1 MLGNTQNAKDVELK
15 EKSLSRKNVLGVVKW
30 LWMFLVILGTGY
42 YFYRNWEQV
51 THLLTDMSLWRLFA
65 ALGLLILG
73 KFLLVLLVDYSVKVE
88 GWHPS
93 FWQTLGIYGLTSL
106 GKYIPGGIWHFV
118 GRFGVYKVNGLSGKA
133 STRAMILENIWLLGS
148 AVAIGVIGVFLTR
161 FDLIA
166 GLLNLPNHQWL
177 AILFTILALGLWIVV
192 LKIVHKTMRRH
203 TAENIPSIFV
213 VAGVGLL
220 LWTFIGGSFFVMFH
234 DFPFSAAPL
243 FIGGYAVSW
252 AVGYIAVFAPGGLGV
267 REAALAFVF
276 SNIASVE
283 MIAVYAAMNRIIWV
297 IAEVLFGLVGM
308 VQKQGMQTN
317 QPEDENIATAN
328 LEVEKQI
335 KATSLAS
342 DSQDMFEA
350 K

>member
-1 MLGNTQNAKDVELK
+1 LDKK
-15 EKSLSRKNVLGVVKW
+15 KIFSIFKW
-30 LWMFLVILGTGY
+30 LWLVLVLAAAGY

-51 THLLTDMSLWRLFA
+51 INLISQISAWRIVLSLV
-65 ALGLLILG
+65 LLIIG
-73 KFLLVLLVDYSVKVE
+73 KMFLVLLVQYSVNSE
-88 GWHPS
+88 GWHPKYIE
-93 FWQTLGIYGLTSL
+93 TLGIYGLSSL
-106 GKYIPGGIWHFV
+106 GKYIPGGIWQFV

-308 VQKQGMQTN
+308 VQKQGMQAN

>member
-1 MLGNTQNAKDVELK
+1 LDKK
-15 EKSLSRKNVLGVVKW
+15 KIFSIFKW
-30 LWMFLVILGTGY
+30 LWLVLVLAAAGY

-51 THLLTDMSLWRLFA
+51 INLISQISAWRIVLSLV
-65 ALGLLILG
+65 LLIIG
-73 KFLLVLLVDYSVKVE
+73 KMFLVLLVQYSVNSE
-88 GWHPS
+88 GWHPKYIE
-93 FWQTLGIYGLTSL
+93 TLGIYGLSSL
-106 GKYIPGGIWHFV
+106 GKYIPGGIWQFV

-308 VQKQGMQTN
+308 VQKQGMQAN
-317 QPEDENIATAN
+317 QPEDENIT
-328 LEVEKQI
+328 LENEETKKQI
-335 KATSLAS
+335 KEPSLAS
-342 DSQDMFEA
+342 DSQDMIEG

>member
-1 MLGNTQNAKDVELK
+1 LDKK
-15 EKSLSRKNVLGVVKW
+15 KIFSIFKW
-30 LWMFLVILGTGY
+30 LWLVLVLAAAGY

-51 THLLTDMSLWRLFA
+51 INLISQISAWRIVLSLV
-65 ALGLLILG
+65 LLIIG
-73 KFLLVLLVDYSVKVE
+73 KMFLVLLVQYSVNSE
-88 GWHPS
+88 DWHPKYIE
-93 FWQTLGIYGLTSL
+93 TLGIYGLSSL
-106 GKYIPGGIWHFV
+106 GKYIPGGIWQFV
-118 GRFGVYKVNGLSGKA
+118 GRFGVYKVNGLSSKA

-148 AVAIGVIGVFLTR
+148 AVATGVIGVFLTR

-177 AILFTILALGLWIVV
+177 AILFTILALGLWIVM

-308 VQKQGMQTN
+308 VQKQGMQAN
-317 QPEDENIATAN
+317 QPEDENIT
-328 LEVEKQI
+328 LESEETKKQI
-335 KATSLAS
+335 KEPSLAS
-342 DSQDMFEA
+342 NSQDMIEG

>member
-1 MLGNTQNAKDVELK
+1 MDKK
-15 EKSLSRKNVLGVVKW
+15 KIFSIFKW
-30 LWMFLVILGTGY
+30 LWLVLVLAAAGY

-51 THLLTDMSLWRLFA
+51 INLISQISAWRIVLSLV
-65 ALGLLILG
+65 LLIIG
-73 KFLLVLLVDYSVKVE
+73 KMFLVLLVQYLVNSE
-88 GWHPS
+88 GWHPKYIE
-93 FWQTLGIYGLTSL
+93 TLGIYGLSSL
-106 GKYIPGGIWHFV
+106 GKYIPGGIWQFV

-177 AILFTILALGLWIVV
+177 AILFTVLALGLWIVV

-297 IAEVLFGLVGM
+297 IAEVLFGFVGM
-308 VQKQGMQTN
+308 VQKQRLGTDQI
-317 QPEDENIATAN
+317 EDQDITIENEETK
-328 LEVEKQI
+328 KQI
-335 KATSLAS
+335 EGISPAS
-342 DSQDMFEA
+342 DRQNMVEA

>member
-1 MLGNTQNAKDVELK
+1 MDKK
-15 EKSLSRKNVLGVVKW
+15 KIFSIFKW
-30 LWMFLVILGTGY
+30 LWLVLVLAAAGY

-51 THLLTDMSLWRLFA
+51 INLISQISAWRIVLSLV
-65 ALGLLILG
+65 LLIIG
-73 KFLLVLLVDYSVKVE
+73 KMFLVLLVQYSVNSE
-88 GWHPS
+88 DWHPKYIE
-93 FWQTLGIYGLTSL
+93 TLGIYGLSSL
-106 GKYIPGGIWHFV
+106 GKYIPGGIWQFV

-177 AILFTILALGLWIVV
+177 AILFTVLALGLWIVV

-308 VQKQGMQTN
+308 VQKQGMQAN
-317 QPEDENIATAN
+317 QPEDENIT
-328 LEVEKQI
+328 LENEETKKQI
-335 KATSLAS
+335 KEPSLAS
-342 DSQDMFEA
+342 DSQNMFEG

>member
-1 MLGNTQNAKDVELK
+1 MDKK
-15 EKSLSRKNVLGVVKW
+15 KIFSIFKW
-30 LWMFLVILGTGY
+30 LWLVLVLAAAGY

-51 THLLTDMSLWRLFA
+51 INLISQISAWRIVLSLV
-65 ALGLLILG
+65 LLIIG
-73 KFLLVLLVDYSVKVE
+73 KMFLVLLVQYSVNSE
-88 GWHPS
+88 GWHPKYIE
-93 FWQTLGIYGLTSL
+93 TLGIYGLSSL
-106 GKYIPGGIWHFV
+106 GKYIPGGIWQFV

-308 VQKQGMQTN
+308 VQKQGMQAN
-317 QPEDENIATAN
+317 QPEDENIT
-328 LEVEKQI
+328 LENEETKKQI
-335 KATSLAS
+335 KEPSLAS
-342 DSQDMFEA
+342 DSQDMIEG

>member
-1 MLGNTQNAKDVELK
+1 MDKK
-15 EKSLSRKNVLGVVKW
+15 KIFSIFKW
-30 LWMFLVILGTGY
+30 LWLVLVLAAAGY

-51 THLLTDMSLWRLFA
+51 INLISQISAWRIVLSLV
-65 ALGLLILG
+65 LLIIG
-73 KFLLVLLVDYSVKVE
+73 KMFLVLLVQYSVNSE
-88 GWHPS
+88 GWHPKYIE
-93 FWQTLGIYGLTSL
+93 TLGIYGLSSL
-106 GKYIPGGIWHFV
+106 GKYIPGGIWQFV

-177 AILFTILALGLWIVV
+177 AILFTVLALGLWIVV

-308 VQKQGMQTN
+308 VQKQGMQAN
-317 QPEDENIATAN
+317 QPEDENIT
-328 LEVEKQI
+328 LENEETKKQI
-335 KATSLAS
+335 KEPSLAS
-342 DSQDMFEA
+342 DSQDMIEA

>member
-1 MLGNTQNAKDVELK
+1 LDKK
-15 EKSLSRKNVLGVVKW
+15 KIFSIFKW
-30 LWMFLVILGTGY
+30 LWLVLVLAAAGY
-42 YFYRNWEQV
+42 YFYRNQDQV
-51 THLLTDMSLWRLFA
+51 VNLINQLSAWRIVLS
-65 ALGLLILG
+65 
-73 KFLLVLLVDYSVKVE
+73 LVLLIIGKMFLVRLVQFSVNSE
-88 GWHPS
+88 GWHPKYIE
-93 FWQTLGIYGLTSL
+93 TMGIYGLSSL
-106 GKYIPGGIWHFV
+106 GKYIPGGVWHFV
-118 GRFGVYKVNGLSGKA
+118 GRFGIYKVNGLSSKG

-148 AVAIGVIGVFLTR
+148 AVAIGVIGVFLNR

-166 GLLNLPNHQWL
+166 RFLNLPNQQGL
-177 AILFTILALGLWIVV
+177 AILFTVLALGLWIGV
-192 LKIVHKTMRRH
+192 LMIVHKTMRRH
-203 TAENIPSIFV
+203 TAENIPSVFV

-234 DFPFSAAPL
+234 DFPLSAAPL

-267 REAALAFVF
+267 REAVLAFVF

-308 VQKQGMQTN
+308 VQKQGMQAN
-317 QPEDENIATAN
+317 QPEDENTT
-328 LEVEKQI
+328 LESEETKKQI
-335 KATSLAS
+335 KEPSLAS
-342 DSQDMFEA
+342 DSQDMIEA

>member
-1 MLGNTQNAKDVELK
+1 LDKK
-15 EKSLSRKNVLGVVKW
+15 KIFSIFKW
-30 LWMFLVILGTGY
+30 LWLVLVLAAAGY

-51 THLLTDMSLWRLFA
+51 INLISQISAWRIVLSLV
-65 ALGLLILG
+65 LLIIG
-73 KFLLVLLVDYSVKVE
+73 KMFLVLLVQYSVNSE
-88 GWHPS
+88 DWHPKYIE
-93 FWQTLGIYGLTSL
+93 TLGIYGLSSL
-106 GKYIPGGIWHFV
+106 GKYIPGGIWQFV
-118 GRFGVYKVNGLSGKA
+118 GRFGVYKVNGLSSKA

-166 GLLNLPNHQWL
+166 GLLNLPNNQWL

-308 VQKQGMQTN
+308 VQKQVMQAN
-317 QPEDENIATAN
+317 QPEDENIT
-328 LEVEKQI
+328 LESEETKKQI
-335 KATSLAS
+335 KEPSLAS
-342 DSQDMFEA
+342 DSQDMIEA

>member
-1 MLGNTQNAKDVELK
+1 ML
-15 EKSLSRKNVLGVVKW
+15 VLAAA
-30 LWMFLVILGTGY
+30 GY

-51 THLLTDMSLWRLFA
+51 INLISQISAWRIVLS
-65 ALGLLILG
+65 
-73 KFLLVLLVDYSVKVE
+73 LVLLIIGKMFLVSLVQYSVNSE
-88 GWHPS
+88 GWHPKYIE
-93 FWQTLGIYGLTSL
+93 TLGIYGLSSL
-106 GKYIPGGIWHFV
+106 GKYIPGGIWQFV
-118 GRFGVYKVNGLSGKA
+118 GRFGVYKVNGLSSKA

-177 AILFTILALGLWIVV
+177 AILFTVLALGLWIVV

-308 VQKQGMQTN
+308 VQKQRLRPDQL
-317 QPEDENIATAN
+317 EDEDNTIENEETRKPI
-328 LEVEKQI
+328 EGI
-335 KATSLAS
+335 SPAS
-342 DSQDMFEA
+342 DSQDMTEA

>member
-1 MLGNTQNAKDVELK
+1 MDKK
-15 EKSLSRKNVLGVVKW
+15 KIFSIFKW
-30 LWMFLVILGTGY
+30 LWLVLVLAAAGY

-51 THLLTDMSLWRLFA
+51 INLISQISAWRIVLSLV
-65 ALGLLILG
+65 LLIIG
-73 KFLLVLLVDYSVKVE
+73 KMFLVLLVQYSVNSE
-88 GWHPS
+88 GWHPKYIE
-93 FWQTLGIYGLTSL
+93 TLGIYGLSSL
-106 GKYIPGGIWHFV
+106 GKYIPGGIWQFV

-177 AILFTILALGLWIVV
+177 AILFTVLALGLWIVV

-308 VQKQGMQTN
+308 VQKQGMQAN
-317 QPEDENIATAN
+317 QPEDENIT
-328 LEVEKQI
+328 LENEETKKQI
-335 KATSLAS
+335 KEPSLAS
-342 DSQDMFEA
+342 DSQNMFEG

>member
-1 MLGNTQNAKDVELK
+1 MDKKKIFSIL
-15 EKSLSRKNVLGVVKW
+15 KW
-30 LWMFLVILGTGY
+30 LWLVLVLAAAGY

-51 THLLTDMSLWRLFA
+51 INLISQISAWRIVLSLV
-65 ALGLLILG
+65 LLIIG
-73 KFLLVLLVDYSVKVE
+73 KMFLVLLVQYSVNSE
-88 GWHPS
+88 GWHPKYIE
-93 FWQTLGIYGLTSL
+93 TLGIYGLSSL
-106 GKYIPGGIWHFV
+106 GKYIPGGIWQFV

-177 AILFTILALGLWIVV
+177 AILFTVLALGLWIVV

-308 VQKQGMQTN
+308 VQKQGMQAN
-317 QPEDENIATAN
+317 QPEDENTT
-328 LEVEKQI
+328 LESEETKKQI
-335 KATSLAS
+335 KEPSLAS
-342 DSQDMFEA
+342 DSQDMIEA